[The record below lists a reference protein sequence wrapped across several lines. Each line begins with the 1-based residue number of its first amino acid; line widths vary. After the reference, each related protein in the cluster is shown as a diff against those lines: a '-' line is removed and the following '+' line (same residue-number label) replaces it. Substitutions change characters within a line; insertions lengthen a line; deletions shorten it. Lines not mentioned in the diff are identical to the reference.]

1 MQHPF
6 GALIRPGKTSQL
18 IEILRA
24 ATGPLGPRLATS
36 RRRVGVSREC
46 VWIIPTVIG
55 DFVVGFFE
63 SVDPDAIA
71 LLQFSDDD
79 FDIWFGEQ
87 LQEALAEPG
96 DGIYT
101 TFQRVLAFEW
111 RDAPVD

>member
-18 IEILRA
+18 IQTLRA
-24 ATGPLGPRLATS
+24 ATGPLRPRLAAS

-46 VWIIPTVIG
+46 VWIVPTVIG

-63 SVDPDAIA
+63 SDDPDAIA

-79 FDIWFGEQ
+79 FDVWFGEQ
-87 LQEALAEPG
+87 LEESLAEPA
-96 DGIYT
+96 DGVYT

-111 RDAPVD
+111 RDGSAD